1 MRIMMCFIVVL
12 FAYSAQAKVLI
23 TINHTRYLYEEP
35 VRLDRVLIPVANAAD
50 WYWPTT
56 AVYKMNDA
64 TVEAERKVVLAEIDK
79 LLADED
85 KGSDRYIA
93 LISLRQQ
100 VAAWSLARRVPMKVD
115 ADAIKQKE
123 ALNPRFED
131 GEYLIRLQ
139 TRAQVVHLLG
149 LVEKPGEYALAPQ
162 LRPRDYIKRVP
173 LLDDAENDVVYV
185 IAPDASI
192 HKQGIAYWNASTAS
206 LMPGSQIY
214 IPFYTHLFAGDLDSL
229 NQQVAALAANRILP

>member
-1 MRIMMCFIVVL
+1 MRLLMCAI
-12 FAYSAQAKVLI
+12 FALSAFVANAKVLV
-23 TINHTRYLYEEP
+23 TINHTHYLYEQP
-35 VRLDRVLIPVANAAD
+35 VRLSEVLKPVANAAD
-50 WYWPTT
+50 WYWPTA
-56 AVYKMNDA
+56 AVYKLNDPS
-64 TVEAERKVVLAEIDK
+64 VDAERLTVLAQIDA
-79 LLADED
+79 LLADEA
-85 KGSDRYIA
+85 KNTDRYTA
-93 LISLRQQ
+93 LMSLRQQ
-100 VAAWSLARRVPMKVD
+100 ITAWSLARRVPMKVD
-115 ADAIKQKE
+115 ADAIKQEE

-149 LVEKPGEYALAPQ
+149 LVEKPGEYALEPQ

-185 IAPDASI
+185 ISPDASI
-192 HKQGIAYWNASTAS
+192 EKQGIAYWNASTAS

-214 IPFYTHLFAGDLDSL
+214 VPFYTHLFAGDLDSL